1 MSFFLF
7 ALIVMF
13 VLSSTI
19 PPQSKKRSRLDFQAA
34 MIEVSE
40 PLPQAESP
48 LAAWTN
54 SELNLSLHQLKLTT
68 HEKEMTSVAASATE
82 KKKEEEESD
91 RLSSDW
97 GFFVDIDTDE
107 IQDLSAFER
116 NPK

>member
-1 MSFFLF
+1 
-7 ALIVMF
+7 
-13 VLSSTI
+13 
-19 PPQSKKRSRLDFQAA
+19 
-34 MIEVSE
+34 MIEVSD
-40 PLPQAESP
+40 PLPQAQSP

-54 SELNLSLHQLKLTT
+54 SELNHSLHQLKLTT
-68 HEKEMTSVAASATE
+68 HEKEIASVAASATE

-107 IQDLSAFER
+107 IQDLFAFER